1 MLKASEY
8 DMEEVDKYL
17 NGILKEF
24 GPHTLEMAKGIRD
37 VNDPEDLKR
46 LCAIIPFQYATK
58 GVSIAVI
65 VAEIA
70 MVIYILSLAY
80 MFFATAAY
88 LNMFGVLLVAI
99 VYVFSR
105 ARVYY
110 EKSRSAMYIWSYM
123 SALRLAK
130 LTYEEI
136 HRRQDLGE
144 KIECYKIQTEIAKR
158 G

>member
-1 MLKASEY
+1 MLKASDY

-17 NGILKEF
+17 QGIMKEF
-24 GPHTLEMAKGIRD
+24 GPHTLEMVKGIRD
-37 VNDPEDLKR
+37 VNDPEDLKK
-46 LCAIIPFQYATK
+46 LCAIVPFQYATK

-65 VAEIA
+65 AAEIA
-70 MVIYILSLAY
+70 IVIYMLSLAY
-80 MFFATAAY
+80 MFFMGAAY
-88 LNMFGVLLVAI
+88 LNMFGILLVTV

-136 HRRQDLGE
+136 HRLQDRGG
-144 KIECYKIQTEIAKR
+144 KIS
-158 G
+158 

>member
-1 MLKASEY
+1 MLKASDY
-8 DMEEVDKYL
+8 DMKEVDKYL
-17 NGILKEF
+17 NGIIKEF
-24 GPHTLEMAKGIRD
+24 GPGVSEMAKGISD

-58 GVSIAVI
+58 GVSLAVIAV
-65 VAEIA
+65 ELA
-70 MVIYILSLAY
+70 MVVYFLSLAY
-80 MFFATAAY
+80 MFFMGAAY

-105 ARVYY
+105 ARVYH

-123 SALRLAK
+123 TTLRLVK
-130 LTYEEI
+130 LTYKEI

-144 KIECYKIQTEIAKR
+144 KVECYKIQNEIAKR

>member
-17 NGILKEF
+17 QGIMKEF

-46 LCAIIPFQYATK
+46 LCAIVPFQYATK
-58 GVSIAVI
+58 GVSLPVIA
-65 VAEIA
+65 AEIA
-70 MVIYILSLAY
+70 MVIYFLSLAY
-80 MFFATAAY
+80 MFFVAAAY
-88 LNMFGVLLVAI
+88 LNMFGIMLVAV

-105 ARVYY
+105 ARTYY
-110 EKSRSAMYIWSYM
+110 EKSRGAMYIWSYM

-136 HRRQDLGE
+136 HRRQDRGE
-144 KIECYKIQTEIAKR
+144 KIECYKIQTEIAKQ

>member
-1 MLKASEY
+1 MLKASDY

-17 NGILKEF
+17 QGILKEF

-37 VNDPEDLKR
+37 VNDPEDLKK

-58 GVSIAVI
+58 GVSLAVIAV
-65 VAEIA
+65 ELA
-70 MVIYILSLAY
+70 MFVYFLSLAY
-80 MFFATAAY
+80 MFFMGAAY
-88 LNMFGVLLVAI
+88 LNMFGVLLVT
-99 VYVFSR
+99 VVHVMSR
-105 ARVYY
+105 GRVYY
-110 EKSRSAMYIWSYM
+110 ERSRSAMYIWSYM

-136 HRRQDLGE
+136 HRRQERGE
-144 KIECYKIQTEIAKR
+144 KIECYKIQIEIAKR

>member
-1 MLKASEY
+1 MLKASDY

-17 NGILKEF
+17 QGILKEF

-37 VNDPEDLKR
+37 VNDPEDLKK

-58 GVSIAVI
+58 GVSLAVIAV
-65 VAEIA
+65 ELA
-70 MVIYILSLAY
+70 MFVYFLSLAY
-80 MFFATAAY
+80 MFFMGAAY
-88 LNMFGVLLVAI
+88 LNMFGVLLVT
-99 VYVFSR
+99 VVHVMSR
-105 ARVYY
+105 GRVYY
-110 EKSRSAMYIWSYM
+110 ERSRSAMYIWSYM

-136 HRRQDLGE
+136 HRRQERGE

>member
-17 NGILKEF
+17 QGIMKEF

-65 VAEIA
+65 AAEIA
-70 MVIYILSLAY
+70 IVIYMLSLAY
-80 MFFATAAY
+80 MFFAAAAY
-88 LNMFGVLLVAI
+88 LILICL
-99 VYVFSR
+99 
-105 ARVYY
+105 
-110 EKSRSAMYIWSYM
+110 
-123 SALRLAK
+123 AL
-130 LTYEEI
+130 Y
-136 HRRQDLGE
+136 
-144 KIECYKIQTEIAKR
+144 
-158 G
+158 

>member
-1 MLKASEY
+1 MLKASDY

-17 NGILKEF
+17 QGIMKEF

-65 VAEIA
+65 AAEIA
-70 MVIYILSLAY
+70 IVIYMLSLAY
-80 MFFATAAY
+80 MFFAAAAY

-105 ARVYY
+105 AYY

-136 HRRQDLGE
+136 HRLQDRGE
-144 KIECYKIQTEIAKR
+144 KIECYKIQTDIAKR

>member
-1 MLKASEY
+1 MLKASDY

-17 NGILKEF
+17 QGILKEF

-37 VNDPEDLKR
+37 VNDPEDLKK

-58 GVSIAVI
+58 GVSLAVIAV
-65 VAEIA
+65 ELA
-70 MVIYILSLAY
+70 MFVYFLSLAY
-80 MFFATAAY
+80 MFFMGAAY
-88 LNMFGVLLVAI
+88 LNMFGVLLVT
-99 VYVFSR
+99 VVHVMSR
-105 ARVYY
+105 GRVYY
-110 EKSRSAMYIWSYM
+110 ERSRSAMYIWSYM

-136 HRRQDLGE
+136 HRLQDRGE